1 MPDNFDTYKYR
12 IQETLDE
19 AITRLSGDRAEEL
32 LDTVEKMII
41 ECKKDI
47 TFDYFG

>member
-1 MPDNFDTYKYR
+1 MSDNFDTYKHT

-19 AITRLSGDRAEEL
+19 AMTRLSGDRAEEL
-32 LDTVEKMII
+32 LNTVEKMII

-47 TFDYFG
+47 TFYYFG